1 MGRVGECLVCD
12 WTIIIL
18 CDYMTEML
26 FIVSY
31 GGYFDYYEL
40 MQCICTV
47 IRDNLLPFPFIVSVL
62 RHIQLNNI
70 LDCSLLT
77 RDRVILILQEI

>member
-18 CDYMTEML
+18 CDYTMEIL

-31 GGYFDYYEL
+31 DGYFDYYEL

-47 IRDNLLPFPFIVSVL
+47 IRDNLSLTIPIH
-62 RHIQLNNI
+62 RQ
-70 LDCSLLT
+70 CSSSYST
-77 RDRVILILQEI
+77 